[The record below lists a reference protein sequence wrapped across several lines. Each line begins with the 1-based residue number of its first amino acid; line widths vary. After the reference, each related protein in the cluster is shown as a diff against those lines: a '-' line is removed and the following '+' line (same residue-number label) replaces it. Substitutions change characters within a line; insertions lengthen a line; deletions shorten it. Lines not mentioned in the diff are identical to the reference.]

1 MRVVVAEGPSTRKG
15 LLRFVLEG
23 EGYQVVADAATSA
36 ELARTVAQHRPDV
49 VVMDDRI
56 GAMAVGMIRETAP
69 STRVILVWP
78 GAVVPIGGDA
88 RVEPSEVLREL
99 GRTMERVTGQQRA
112 PGVIETLSGSDTTER
127 ARTDAATLREI
138 LARGGA
144 AQLQRAHLRAGG
156 HDDASEGTATE
167 NREPAEVVV
176 LPVTATIGGPVGDG
190 TSEDVVVVPDVADA
204 EDVVVVPE
212 AAAPAFAVAT
222 DGASS
227 RPKVGARPS
236 GGDDIATGRVDA
248 VPAPTGGSG
257 LDGEGGH
264 EPGRP
269 DDPSGRTAILR
280 HIHKR

>member
-1 MRVVVAEGPSTRKG
+1 VRVVVAEGPSTRKG

-69 STRVILVWP
+69 STRVILEWP

-176 LPVTATIGGPVGDG
+176 LPVTASIGGPVEDG
-190 TSEDVVVVPDVADA
+190 TSEDVVVVPDVAEP

-212 AAAPAFAVAT
+212 AVAPAFAVAT

-257 LDGEGGH
+257 LDGEGGL

-269 DDPSGRTAILR
+269 DDPSGRTAIVR